1 MAQNTITFE
10 IGGQVD
16 IKQLEKGFTAIRQL
30 IVSLTGRAK
39 VEWVVEDLQAGS
51 ATATLRGENGNLA
64 VVEKVISE
72 YEKIG
77 KALQDQED
85 IPVTNKK
92 QRNAVNAVIKLAA
105 SVDYL
110 RLETQESSYYVH
122 RNGIHPAKPVT
133 TVAIGA
139 VTGRVQVLSNRGRLR
154 FNLYDTIH
162 DKAISC
168 YLRQG
173 QEELMREA
181 WGQRAMVSGYV
192 TRDADTGRPI
202 TIRQILDVEILK
214 DAPPRS
220 YLEARGAV
228 PWRPGD
234 MLPEDVIRE
243 LRDA

>member
-16 IKQLEKGFTAIRQL
+16 IKQLEKGFTAIRRL

-51 ATATLRGENGNLA
+51 AITTLRGEGDKPA
-64 VVEKVISE
+64 VTEQIVSE
-72 YEKIG
+72 YEKFG
-77 KALQDQED
+77 KALQNKED
-85 IPVTNKK
+85 IPGINKS
-92 QRNAVNAVIKLAA
+92 QLNAVNAVKKLAA

-110 RLETQESSYYVH
+110 RLETQESNFFVYG
-122 RNGIHPAKPVT
+122 NGNVPAKPAT

-173 QEELMREA
+173 QEDLMREA
-181 WGQRAMVSGYV
+181 WGQRAMVSGQV
-192 TRDADTGRPI
+192 TREADTGRPI
-202 TIRQILDVEILK
+202 TVRQILDVEILK

>member
-16 IKQLEKGFTAIRQL
+16 INQMEQGFTAIRRL
-30 IVSLTGRAK
+30 IVSLTGKAK

-51 ATATLRGENGNLA
+51 AIATFRGENGNLA

-77 KALQDQED
+77 KALQDQEA
-85 IPVTNKK
+85 IPVNNKSQLK
-92 QRNAVNAVIKLAA
+92 AVNAVKKLAA

-110 RLETQESSYYVH
+110 RLETQESNFFVYG
-122 RNGIHPAKPVT
+122 NGNIPAKPAT

-162 DKAISC
+162 DKAVSC